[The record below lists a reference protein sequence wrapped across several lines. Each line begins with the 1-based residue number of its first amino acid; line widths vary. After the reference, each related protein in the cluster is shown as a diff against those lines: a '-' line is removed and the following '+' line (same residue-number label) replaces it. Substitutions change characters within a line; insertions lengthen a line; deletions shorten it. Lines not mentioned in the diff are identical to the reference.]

1 MKLGKKT
8 VVPTLGVFN
17 LILRQ
22 FKNMVNKKT
31 QVWLPL
37 LFSLTMVVGMF
48 LGYKMR
54 DAMPGKGFFYLQK
67 NKPIQEILD
76 LIDNKYV
83 DTVSQAILAD
93 TAIQA
98 ILAKLDPHSAY
109 IPARETKMHS
119 DEMAGQFYGLGINF
133 EVYDDTINIL
143 SVLKDGPAAKAGVE
157 TGDQFIKVGDSMV
170 AGVKINNERIRNIF
184 RNGSSK
190 QLSVAVLRSGAM
202 KQLTITLGLMP
213 VNSVEA
219 SYMATNE
226 IGYIKLGKFTQASYR
241 EFMQA
246 LDDLHKKGL
255 KKLILDLR
263 GNGGGILEP
272 ATAIADEFLEG
283 DKLITYTEGQ
293 HSAKKE
299 YRCQK
304 VGVFEKEPLVVLS
317 DEGSASASEALMGA
331 LQDWDRATIV
341 GRRSF
346 GKGLVQNQFEL
357 SDGSALRLTTA
368 RYYTP
373 LGRSIQR
380 SYANGHTAYMEQM
393 SKPANWNQLQIGDTA
408 NTKNIFT
415 TAKGKKVYGG
425 GGIVPDVFVPFD
437 STLYMVDKNK
447 HEYMAASSTIR
458 FAYQYF
464 LNNKAALK
472 AYTTVTD
479 FNKRFALSDA
489 DWQMLVTAAAK
500 DSVQLNNV
508 TPAKKQQLLTD
519 VQACIASHIWRSAG
533 FWEVINT
540 KDPMLQK
547 ALALLQ

>member
-1 MKLGKKT
+1 
-8 VVPTLGVFN
+8 
-17 LILRQ
+17 
-22 FKNMVNKKT
+22 MVNKKT

-37 LFSLTMVVGMF
+37 LFSLTMVVGMY

-54 DAMPGKGFFYLQK
+54 DAMPGKGFFYMQK
-67 NKPIQEILD
+67 NKPVQEILD
-76 LIDNKYV
+76 LVNSKYV
-83 DTVSQAILAD
+83 DTVSLNDLAD

-98 ILAKLDPHSAY
+98 MLAKLDPHSVY
-109 IPARETKMHS
+109 IPADETKMHS

-133 EVYDDTINIL
+133 EMYDDTMNIL
-143 SVLKDGPAAKAGVE
+143 SVLKNGPAFKAGVE
-157 TGDQFIKVGDSMV
+157 AGDQFIKVGDSAM
-170 AGVKINNERIRNIF
+170 AGVKINGVRIRKIF
-184 RNGSSK
+184 REGPSK
-190 QLSVAVLRSGAM
+190 QLPVTLLRNGVP
-202 KQLTITLGLMP
+202 KQVTIILGLMP
-213 VNSVEA
+213 VNSVDA
-219 SYMATNE
+219 SYMVTNE
-226 IGYIKLGKFTQASYR
+226 IGYIKLAKFTQASYR

-246 LDDLHKKGL
+246 LDELHKKGL

-304 VGVFEKEPLVVLS
+304 VGVFEKEPLVILA

-346 GKGLVQNQFEL
+346 GKGLVQNQFQL

-380 SYANGHTAYMEQM
+380 SYANGHAAYIAEM
-393 SKPANWNQLQIGDTA
+393 SKPSNWNLPYTGDTTSA
-408 NTKNIFT
+408 KNIFT
-415 TAKGKKVYGG
+415 TSKGRKLYGG
-425 GGIVPDVFVPFD
+425 GGIVPDVFVAYD
-437 STLYMVDKNK
+437 STLYVTDKK
-447 HEYMAASSTIR
+447 GYSYMAASSTIR

-464 LNNKAALK
+464 SRNRAALK
-472 AYTTVTD
+472 AYPTPTD
-479 FNKRFALSDA
+479 FNKNFALTDT
-489 DWQMLVTAAAK
+489 DWQMLVMAAAK
-500 DSVQLNNV
+500 DSVQLGDV
-508 TPAKKQQLLTD
+508 GPAKKQQLLTD
-519 VQACIASHIWRSAG
+519 VRACIASHLWRTAG
-533 FWEVINT
+533 FWEVANT
-540 KDPMLQK
+540 NDTMMQK

>member
-1 MKLGKKT
+1 
-8 VVPTLGVFN
+8 
-17 LILRQ
+17 
-22 FKNMVNKKT
+22 MVNKKT

-67 NKPIQEILD
+67 NKPVQEILD
-76 LIDNKYV
+76 LVNNKYV
-83 DTVSQAILAD
+83 DTVSMGALAD

-98 ILAKLDPHSAY
+98 ILAKLDPHSVY
-109 IPARETKMHS
+109 IPAEETKMHS

-143 SVLKDGPAAKAGVE
+143 SVLKDGPAYRAGVE
-157 TGDQFIKVGDSMV
+157 AGDQFIKVGDSAV
-170 AGVKINNERIRNIF
+170 AGVKINGERIRKIF
-184 RNGSSK
+184 RNGPSK
-190 QLSVAVLRSGAM
+190 QLLVSLLRSGAA
-202 KQLTITLGLMP
+202 KQVTITLGLMP

-219 SYMATNE
+219 SYMVTNE
-226 IGYIKLGKFTQASYR
+226 IGYIKLGKFTQATYR

-246 LDDLHKKGL
+246 LDELHKKGL

-331 LQDWDRATIV
+331 LQDWDRAMIV

-346 GKGLVQNQFEL
+346 GKGLVQNQFQL

-380 SYANGHTAYMEQM
+380 SYANGHAAYIAEM
-393 SKPANWNQLQIGDTA
+393 SQPSKWNQPNISDTA
-408 NTKNIFT
+408 HAKHVFT

-425 GGIVPDVFVPFD
+425 GGIVPDVFVAFD
-437 STLYMVDKNK
+437 STLYVNDKND
-447 HEYMAASSTIR
+447 HNYMAASSTIR

-464 LNNKAALK
+464 LRNKAALK
-472 AYTTVTD
+472 GYATPAD
-479 FNKRFALSDA
+479 FNKNFALTDA

-500 DSVQLNNV
+500 DSVQLANA
-508 TPAKKQQLLTD
+508 TPAKKQQLISD
-519 VQACIASHIWRSAG
+519 VRACIASHIWRSAG
-533 FWEVINT
+533 FWEVANT
-540 KDPMLQK
+540 KDPIMQK
-547 ALALLQ
+547 ALELLQ

>member
-1 MKLGKKT
+1 
-8 VVPTLGVFN
+8 
-17 LILRQ
+17 
-22 FKNMVNKKT
+22 MVNKKT

-54 DAMPGKGFFYLQK
+54 DAMPGKGFFYMQK
-67 NKPIQEILD
+67 NKPVQEILD
-76 LIDNKYV
+76 LINNKYV
-83 DTVSQAILAD
+83 DTVSQAALAD

-109 IPARETKMHS
+109 IPAQETKMHS

-143 SVLKDGPAAKAGVE
+143 SVLKDGPAARAGVE

-170 AGVKINNERIRNIF
+170 AGVKINSKRIHNIF
-184 RNGSSK
+184 RNGPSK
-190 QLSVAVLRSGAM
+190 QLAVGVLRNGAM

-304 VGVFEKEPLVVLS
+304 VGVFEKEPLVILS

-331 LQDWDRATIV
+331 LQDWDRVTIV

-346 GKGLVQNQFEL
+346 GKGLVQNQFQL

-380 SYANGHTAYMEQM
+380 SYANGHTAYIAEM
-393 SKPANWNQLQIGDTA
+393 SHPSNWNQPYIGDTTQA
-408 NTKNIFT
+408 KNIFT
-415 TAKGKKVYGG
+415 TSKGKKVYGG

-437 STLYMVDKNK
+437 SSLYMTDKSK
-447 HEYMAASSTIR
+447 HDYMAAASTIR
-458 FAYQYF
+458 FGYQYF
-464 LNNKAALK
+464 LNNRAALK
-472 AYTTVTD
+472 AYTTPTD
-479 FNKRFALSDA
+479 FSKRFALTDA
-489 DWQMLVTAAAK
+489 DWQMLVAAAAK

-533 FWEVINT
+533 FWEVVNT
-540 KDPMLQK
+540 KDPMIQK
-547 ALALLQ
+547 ALGLLQ